1 MNALQFSLLFCAL
14 LFIVLLIVDPRRP
27 RWALWYLRITILV
40 GATLLVLA
48 PFAWLL
54 AAAFKDSSVLNE
66 YVFFP
71 PPHQLSRETVNLENF
86 ERLFRGQPSTEGTV
100 YFWQYLVNSLFLASA
115 TTVVQLFFSSLTGY
129 ALAKYEFRGKPVIT
143 LFVLGSMMI
152 PGMVLVAPVYE
163 MLFRLRL
170 LDSYWGLI
178 VPGAVSAY
186 GVFLFRQAFLS
197 IPEEMLDAGRVDG
210 ASEFRIYWS
219 LVVPLVRPVS
229 AAFCLVTFLGTWN
242 AYLFPNILLQSRHK
256 LTLPIVLNL
265 YIEEFSN
272 QMGVF
277 LAGTLLAIVPPAI
290 LFFALQ
296 REFIGGLT
304 SGSVKG

>member
-1 MNALQFSLLFCAL
+1 MNALHAAL
-14 LFIVLLIVDPRRP
+14 LTIVVLFIALLLVDPRRP
-27 RWALWYLRITILV
+27 RLSLVYLRLV
-40 GATLLVLA
+40 VLVAAALIVLS

-66 YVFFP
+66 YLFFP
-71 PPHQLSRETVNLENF
+71 PLGELSHETVNLNNF
-86 ERLFRGQPSTEGTV
+86 RRLFRGESTLQGTV
-100 YFWQYLVNSLFLASA
+100 YFWQYLANSVFLATT

-129 ALAKYEFRGKPVIT
+129 ALAKYEFRGKAMVM

-152 PGMVLVAPVYE
+152 PGMVLVAPVYAL
-163 MLFRLRL
+163 MCRLQL
-170 LDSYWGLI
+170 VDSYWGLI
-178 VPGAVSAY
+178 VPGAISAY
-186 GVFLFRQAFLS
+186 GVFLFRQAFMSVPDEL
-197 IPEEMLDAGRVDG
+197 LDAGRVDG
-210 ASEFRIYWS
+210 AGELRIYWS

-229 AAFCLVTFLGTWN
+229 AAFCLVTFLGAWN

-265 YIEEFSN
+265 YIEEFTN

-304 SGSVKG
+304 SGAVKG

>member
-1 MNALQFSLLFCAL
+1 MNALHAAL
-14 LFIVLLIVDPRRP
+14 LTIVVLFVALLLVDPRRP
-27 RWALWYLRITILV
+27 RLSLVYLRLV
-40 GATLLVLA
+40 VLVAAALVVLS

-66 YVFFP
+66 YLFFP
-71 PPHQLSRETVNLENF
+71 PLGEVSHETVNLNNF
-86 ERLFRGQPSTEGTV
+86 RRLFRGESTLQGTV
-100 YFWQYLVNSLFLASA
+100 YFWQYLANSVFLATT

-129 ALAKYEFRGKPVIT
+129 ALAKYEFRGKAMVM

-152 PGMVLVAPVYE
+152 PGMVLVAPVYAL
-163 MLFRLRL
+163 MCRLQL
-170 LDSYWGLI
+170 VDSYWGLI
-178 VPGAVSAY
+178 VPGAISAY
-186 GVFLFRQAFLS
+186 GVFLFRQAFMSVPDEL
-197 IPEEMLDAGRVDG
+197 LDAGRVDG
-210 ASEFRIYWS
+210 AGELRIYWS

-229 AAFCLVTFLGTWN
+229 AAFCLVTFLGAWN

-265 YIEEFSN
+265 YIEEFTN

-304 SGSVKG
+304 SGAVKG

>member
-1 MNALQFSLLFCAL
+1 MHALHAAVLTIVVLFVAL
-14 LFIVLLIVDPRRP
+14 LLLDPRRP
-27 RWALWYLRITILV
+27 RLSLVYLRLV
-40 GATLLVLA
+40 VLVAAALVVLS
-48 PFAWLL
+48 PFAWLV

-66 YVFFP
+66 YLFFP
-71 PPHQLSRETVNLENF
+71 PLGELSHQTVNLNNF
-86 ERLFRGQPSTEGTV
+86 RRLFRGESTLQGTV
-100 YFWQYLVNSLFLASA
+100 YFWQYLANSVFLATT

-129 ALAKYEFRGKPVIT
+129 ALAKYEFRGKAMVM

-152 PGMVLVAPVYE
+152 PGMVLVAPVYAL
-163 MLFRLRL
+163 MCRLQL
-170 LDSYWGLI
+170 VDSYWGLI
-178 VPGAVSAY
+178 VPGAISAY
-186 GVFLFRQAFLS
+186 GVFLFRQAFMSVPDEL
-197 IPEEMLDAGRVDG
+197 LDAGRVDG
-210 ASEFRIYWS
+210 AGELRIYWS

-229 AAFCLVTFLGTWN
+229 AAFCLVTFLGAWN

-265 YIEEFSN
+265 YIEEFTN

-304 SGSVKG
+304 SGAVKG

>member
-1 MNALQFSLLFCAL
+1 MNALHAAL
-14 LFIVLLIVDPRRP
+14 LTIVVLFVALLLVDPRRP
-27 RWALWYLRITILV
+27 RLSLVYLRLV
-40 GATLLVLA
+40 VLVAAALVVLS

-66 YVFFP
+66 YLFFP
-71 PPHQLSRETVNLENF
+71 PLGELSHETVNLNNF
-86 ERLFRGQPSTEGTV
+86 RRLFRGESTLQGTV
-100 YFWQYLVNSLFLASA
+100 YFWQYLANSVFLATT

-129 ALAKYEFRGKPVIT
+129 ALAKYEFRGKAMVM

-152 PGMVLVAPVYE
+152 PGMVLVAPVYAL
-163 MLFRLRL
+163 MCRLQL
-170 LDSYWGLI
+170 VDSYWGLI
-178 VPGAVSAY
+178 VPGAISAY
-186 GVFLFRQAFLS
+186 GVFLFRQAFMSVPDEL
-197 IPEEMLDAGRVDG
+197 LDAGRVDG
-210 ASEFRIYWS
+210 AGELRIYWS

-229 AAFCLVTFLGTWN
+229 AAFCLVTFLGAWN

-265 YIEEFSN
+265 YIEEFTN

-304 SGSVKG
+304 SGAVKG

>member
-1 MNALQFSLLFCAL
+1 MNALHLTLVTAAL
-14 LFIVLLIVDPRRP
+14 LFVGLLAIDRRRP
-27 RWALWYLRITILV
+27 RLALRYLRLV
-40 GATLLVLA
+40 VLVAAALVVLS

-54 AAAFKDSSVLNE
+54 AAAFKDSSILNE
-66 YVFFP
+66 YLFLP
-71 PPHQLSRETVNLENF
+71 PPAEVSRQTMNLNNF
-86 ERLFRGQPSTEGTV
+86 RRLFRGESTLEGTV
-100 YFWQYLVNSLFLASA
+100 YFWQYVTNSVFLATT

-129 ALAKYEFRGKPVIT
+129 ALAKYEFRGKGMVM

-152 PGMVLVAPVYE
+152 PGMVLVAPIYAL
-163 MLFRLRL
+163 MCRLHL
-170 LDSYWGLI
+170 IDSYWGLI
-178 VPGAVSAY
+178 VPGAISAY
-186 GVFLFRQAFLS
+186 GVFLFRQAFMSVPDEL
-197 IPEEMLDAGRVDG
+197 LDAGRVDG
-210 ASEFRIYWS
+210 ASELRIYWS

-229 AAFCLVTFLGTWN
+229 AAFSLVTFLGAWN

-265 YIEEFSN
+265 YIEEFTN

-277 LAGTLLAIVPPAI
+277 LAGTLLAIVPPAL

-304 SGSVKG
+304 SGAVKG